1 MENCGNEKRKKI
13 VKGMKKLISNKAVR
27 AIRRISQVPPEEIK
41 TLLIQKLLE
50 EFSEYL
56 FSYNEEELKDI
67 ELICKEIR
75 KPDKYSEGW
84 VLVNSRGH
92 QQDK

>member
-1 MENCGNEKRKKI
+1 
-13 VKGMKKLISNKAVR
+13 MKKLISNRAAK
-27 AIRRISQVPPEEIK
+27 AIREKHSLLEIVNGIIRIGQVHPKEIK
-41 TLLIQKLLE
+41 TLLKQKLLE
-50 EFSEYL
+50 EVSEYL
-56 FSYNEEELKDI
+56 FSGKEEELKDI

-92 QQDK
+92 QQEK